1 MTILLWRRGGDPAG
15 PSALGTTTK
24 AGERSPAST
33 TSDVRGTTPGISKT
47 AYFAPRP
54 TSNATAVESRHARNP
69 LPSPQTSHRPPG
81 PFPAANLARSCSA
94 PGLDP
99 DSLLSELLV
108 VSKTVSSDR
117 KAAGDWV
124 IPGRNF
130 GPSREDWLHVC
141 PTPRPPRRVLFPG
154 WKMESSES
162 HRGRRATPPW
172 GTP

>member
-15 PSALGTTTK
+15 PSVLGTTTK

-33 TSDVRGTTPGISKT
+33 TSNGRGTTPGTSKT

-69 LPSPQTSHRPPG
+69 LLSPETSHRPPG
-81 PFPAANLARSCSA
+81 PFPTANLARSCSA
-94 PGLDP
+94 PGIYP
-99 DSLLSELLV
+99 DSLLNELLL
-108 VSKTVSSDR
+108 VSNTVSSNR

-124 IPGRNF
+124 MPGRNV
-130 GPSREDWLHVC
+130 GPSREDWPHVC
-141 PTPRPPRRVLFPG
+141 PTPCPPRRVLFPG

-162 HRGRRATPPW
+162 HG
-172 GTP
+172 G